1 MRKLAPDFQ
10 WREDDGREQV
20 SHVASTFDGCQPA
33 YENALVMPVLPELPF
48 WEPSKTSLGLDQI
61 VCIDAVGN
69 DPAYSGGQLWGMYGD
84 QTNPANRWG
93 SQAGE
98 AWGAGYIG
106 SNKVVIGVIDTGIDY
121 THPDLYLN
129 IWLNPREIPIA
140 FRLSLVDVDTDGLIT
155 FLDLNASL
163 NAPFVTDH
171 NVNGRID
178 AGDLLNDSRW
188 ENGLDED
195 GNGYI
200 DDLIG
205 WDFIN
210 GDNDP
215 QDDNRHGTH
224 VAGTIAASGSNGI
237 GVAGVSWSTQL
248 VALKFLGADGSGSL
262 FGAVR
267 AIDYFTAA
275 AVANPGQDFAAT
287 NNSWGGGDFSQPLL
301 DAIVRGARQ
310 DILFVAAAGNGGG
323 DRVGDNND
331 ATGNFPSNYDTTA
344 AVGFDAVV
352 AVASTT
358 ASGALS
364 GFSNFG
370 LATVDLGAPGSSI
383 YSTLPGGGY
392 GALSGTSMATP
403 HVAGA
408 IALYSAITGAAT
420 SAREIKA
427 NLLASTTATA
437 SLDGKT
443 VTGGRLDVSGL
454 AFSGTTADDVRSGG
468 PTDDLFR
475 LGHGGEDQAHGGAG
489 NDGFY
494 LGAAFSAGDR
504 IDGGEGKLDQVGL
517 QGSYSA
523 LRLGANSLTNIEML
537 VLLSGSD
544 TRFGDLSG
552 SSYSYNLATHD
563 ANVRAGERLTVNF
576 NTLRPGENVTFDGS
590 AELDGSFVTY
600 GGQGSDLLTGSQ
612 NDDGFFFGTGRFGA
626 ADRVDGQGGT
636 LDQLGLQGDYW
647 GANALVLGRDQ
658 LASIEMIVLLSAADA
673 RFGSNGSA
681 GFSYNISMND
691 GNVAAGARL
700 VISANSLAS
709 GEIVKF
715 DGSAEL
721 DGSFR
726 IFSGLGNDQ
735 LIGSAGRDEIWGR
748 GGDDTITG
756 GLGADVLRGGDG
768 ADRFIFGSA
777 ADSAPNSRDRILDFS
792 TGDLI
797 DLSRIDANE
806 ALAGDQG
813 FLWIG
818 SDPFGAVAGQLRMVL
833 EGAGWSIQ
841 GDTNGDGIADFVID
855 VVRTD
860 ASPMTSLDLLL

>member
-33 YENALVMPVLPELPF
+33 YENALVMPVLPELPV

-61 VCIDAVGN
+61 VRIDAVAN

-352 AVASTT
+352 AV
-358 ASGALS
+358 GVNDRLRRALGLLQLRAGDGGS
-364 GFSNFG
+364 RRARFLHLLHPSRRRLRRPQRHFHGDAACRRGHRALFG
-370 LATVDLGAPGSSI
+370 
-383 YSTLPGGGY
+383 
-392 GALSGTSMATP
+392 
-403 HVAGA
+403 HH
-408 IALYSAITGAAT
+408 
-420 SAREIKA
+420 
-427 NLLASTTATA
+427 
-437 SLDGKT
+437 
-443 VTGGRLDVSGL
+443 
-454 AFSGTTADDVRSGG
+454 RSGDFG
-468 PTDDLFR
+468 TRDQ
-475 LGHGGEDQAHGGAG
+475 GEPAG
-489 NDGFY
+489 
-494 LGAAFSAGDR
+494 
-504 IDGGEGKLDQVGL
+504 I
-517 QGSYSA
+517 
-523 LRLGANSLTNIEML
+523 
-537 VLLSGSD
+537 
-544 TRFGDLSG
+544 
-552 SSYSYNLATHD
+552 
-563 ANVRAGERLTVNF
+563 
-576 NTLRPGENVTFDGS
+576 
-590 AELDGSFVTY
+590 
-600 GGQGSDLLTGSQ
+600 
-612 NDDGFFFGTGRFGA
+612 DDGNGFARRQDRDGR
-626 ADRVDGQGGT
+626 
-636 LDQLGLQGDYW
+636 
-647 GANALVLGRDQ
+647 
-658 LASIEMIVLLSAADA
+658 
-673 RFGSNGSA
+673 
-681 GFSYNISMND
+681 
-691 GNVAAGARL
+691 AAGRERPRL
-700 VISANSLAS
+700 
-709 GEIVKF
+709 F
-715 DGSAEL
+715 
-721 DGSFR
+721 
-726 IFSGLGNDQ
+726 GNH
-735 LIGSAGRDEIWGR
+735 GR
-748 GGDDTITG
+748 
-756 GLGADVLRGGDG
+756 
-768 ADRFIFGSA
+768 
-777 ADSAPNSRDRILDFS
+777 
-792 TGDLI
+792 
-797 DLSRIDANE
+797 
-806 ALAGDQG
+806 
-813 FLWIG
+813 
-818 SDPFGAVAGQLRMVL
+818 
-833 EGAGWSIQ
+833 
-841 GDTNGDGIADFVID
+841 
-855 VVRTD
+855 
-860 ASPMTSLDLLL
+860 